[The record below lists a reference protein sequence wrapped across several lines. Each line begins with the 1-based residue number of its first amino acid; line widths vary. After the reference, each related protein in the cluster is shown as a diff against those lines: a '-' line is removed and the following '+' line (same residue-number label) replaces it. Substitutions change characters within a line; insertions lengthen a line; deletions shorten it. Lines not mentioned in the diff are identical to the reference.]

1 MTLTGTPITITLY
14 GANDEEK
21 QTFSRMV
28 IPWGIL
34 KKAISL
40 TKSLDEKH
48 VGSQDIDAIAGLVVE
63 AFGNQFSIQDL
74 DAGADV
80 GEMISVL
87 QNIVARAS
95 GIVQANQVNPTMA
108 PGSKK
113 RKSR

>member
-1 MTLTGTPITITLY
+1 MIPGTPITITLY

-21 QTFSRMV
+21 QTFSRTV

-34 KKAISL
+34 KKAITVSK
-40 TKSLDEKH
+40 TIDTENA
-48 VGSQDIDAIAGLVVE
+48 GSIDVDAIAGLVVE
-63 AFGNQFSIQDL
+63 AFGNQFSIKDL

-95 GIVQANQVNPTMA
+95 ALVQANQVNPTMA
-108 PGSKK
+108 PGSRKNK
-113 RKSR
+113 RSR

>member
-1 MTLTGTPITITLY
+1 MAGTPITITLY

-21 QTFSRMV
+21 QTFSRTV

-40 TKSLDEKH
+40 TKSINAEA
-48 VGSQDIDAIAGLVVE
+48 VGSQDIDGIAGLVVE

-95 GIVQANQVNPTMA
+95 VLVQANPTMA